1 MGDTMVP
8 REGPFTVDDLVRDLR
23 VLGLASGDTVLVHS
37 SLSSIGYVVGGAPAL
52 VASMLNVIGAHGTLV
67 VPTHSGELSDPG
79 KWVNPPV
86 PETWW
91 PVLRE
96 NMPAFDPALTPTR
109 MMGIIPEVV
118 RHLPDA
124 LRSAHPALSF
134 CAVGPNAEFITSGH
148 GLAFGF
154 DEFSPLARLY
164 ELNAR
169 VLLLGVDHDR
179 NTSIHL
185 GEFRVH
191 KDPDVTQEGAP
202 VMVNGERQWVTF
214 DTLHYNSDDFNTLG
228 VSFGATGNERVG
240 KVGVATARLFSQPQ
254 LVDFSVAWFR
264 TNRP

>member
-1 MGDTMVP
+1 MADSTSP

-23 VLGLASGDTVLVHS
+23 ALGLASGDTVLVHS
-37 SLSSIGYVVGGAPAL
+37 SLSSIGYVVGGAHGL
-52 VASMLNVIGAHGTLV
+52 VLAMLNVIGTRGTLV
-67 VPTHSGELSDPG
+67 VPTHSGNLSDPG

-91 PVLRE
+91 PVIRAH
-96 NMPAFDPALTPTR
+96 MPAFDPAITPTR
-109 MMGIIPEVV
+109 MMGAIPEVV
-118 RHLPDA
+118 RHLPGA
-124 LRSAHPALSF
+124 VRSAHPALSF
-134 CAVGPNAEFITSGH
+134 CALGPNADFITSGH

-164 ELNAR
+164 DLNAR

-191 KDPDVTQEGAP
+191 EDRDVTQEGAP

-214 DTLHYNSDDFNTLG
+214 DTLDYNNDDFNQLG
-228 VSFGATGNERVG
+228 VSFGETGNERVG
-240 KVGVATARLFSQPQ
+240 NVGGATARLFSQPQ
-254 LVDFSVAWFR
+254 LVDFSVDWLRA
-264 TNRP
+264 NRP